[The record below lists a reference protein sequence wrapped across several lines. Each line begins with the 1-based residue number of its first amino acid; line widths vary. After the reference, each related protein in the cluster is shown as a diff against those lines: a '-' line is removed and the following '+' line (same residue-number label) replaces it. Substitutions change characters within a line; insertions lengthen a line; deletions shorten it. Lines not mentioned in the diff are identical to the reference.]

1 MIINP
6 GVKIKVGIYVFG
18 GLFLF
23 EKNDFMTIKQIK
35 NFIYEIDDC
44 INDLKHFSKHQNE
57 FVYDGDVALFNNE
70 MHQLMQ
76 HKTFFHNLQYRWLDK
91 QGKPIWINCRGK
103 VIDVDQQSYLV
114 GCINEIGKKQR
125 ADNLSVLFA

>member
-1 MIINP
+1 MLIWHRLTINP

-44 INDLKHFSKHQNE
+44 INDYWFVYDIQNDLFCISPHAMERFSIPCYDLKHFYKHQNE
-57 FVYDGDVALFNNE
+57 FVYDGDVALFNYE
-70 MHQLMQ
+70 IHQLMQ
-76 HKTFFHNLQYRWLDK
+76 L
-91 QGKPIWINCRGK
+91 
-103 VIDVDQQSYLV
+103 
-114 GCINEIGKKQR
+114 
-125 ADNLSVLFA
+125 